1 MGYHHTSFLADIRDA
16 AVDPHPI
23 VPMNTSSD
31 GGIHGKTTPSD
42 DMELRQDEDIS
53 PAMTNKNTATSNR
66 PIEDEFLPQN
76 IGWPT
81 KVPCGSQKCFYHL
94 KTNRQIGYLVAPQTQ
109 SGRMS
114 ILESGYLLAKQLEH
128 DYNITHF
135 LLGPPIE
142 VNVSNEL
149 SKRLNRN
156 LYIES
161 KGRLEKKGSKA
172 TRFPR
177 GSTVLI
183 QKVKMAPRRHLI
195 LGCVNSKV
203 TAFND
208 AFPKFL
214 THVKYKESFVENFS
228 KSLAEAKR
236 ILHVEP
242 GLFKDFQVMLDTKG
256 MLHHLDFDRMFRSSG
271 GKFQMPES
279 IMSGCLEALDKME
292 RQVRQ
297 RALKRKR

>member
-1 MGYHHTSFLADIRDA
+1 MMSYHHTSFLADIIRDA

-23 VPMNTSSD
+23 VPMKTPSD
-31 GGIHGKTTPSD
+31 GRIHGRTTPSD
-42 DMELRQDEDIS
+42 DMELRQDTS
-53 PAMTNKNTATSNR
+53 PAILRSNHTAATSNR
-66 PIEDEFLPQN
+66 PIEDEFLPEN

-94 KTNRQIGYLVAPQTQ
+94 KTNRQIGYLVAPQTK
-109 SGRMS
+109 SGRNS
-114 ILESGYLLAKQLEH
+114 RLDSGYQLAKQLER

-149 SKRLNRN
+149 AKRLNRN

-161 KGRLEKKGSKA
+161 TGRLEKKGSKA
-172 TRFPR
+172 TRFPH

-183 QKVKMAPRRHLI
+183 QKVKMAPRRHLL
-195 LGCVNSKV
+195 LGCVDSKV

-208 AFPKFL
+208 NFPKFL

-236 ILHVEP
+236 ILNVEP

-256 MLHHLDFDRMFRSSG
+256 MFHHLDFDRVFSSSR
-271 GKFQMPES
+271 GKFLMPES
-279 IMSGCLEALDKME
+279 IMSECLEALDKME

-297 RALKRKR
+297 RALK